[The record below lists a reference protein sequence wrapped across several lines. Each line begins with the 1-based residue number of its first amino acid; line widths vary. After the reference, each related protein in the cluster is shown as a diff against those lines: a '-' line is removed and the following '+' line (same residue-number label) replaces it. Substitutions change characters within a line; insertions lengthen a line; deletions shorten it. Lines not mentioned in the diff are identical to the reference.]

1 MAIMKNKKSLDILLT
16 LFCLTVLL
24 VLTLAACNGE
34 VSPTEP
40 VTEPTQP
47 TTEAPAEPTTEAPTE
62 EVTEAEGK
70 EEVIWECADLL
81 YFLNVLMCKE
91 NVTWKDVMDELDRRH
106 KK

>member
-1 MAIMKNKKSLDILLT
+1 MERLYDVLKGRLENPQPGSYTASLDDKRVREKI
-16 LFCLTVLL
+16 
-24 VLTLAACNGE
+24 E
-34 VSPTEP
+34 E
-40 VTEPTQP
+40 
-47 TTEAPAEPTTEAPTE
+47 EAE

-91 NVTWKDVMDELDRRH
+91 NVTWKDVLDELDRRH